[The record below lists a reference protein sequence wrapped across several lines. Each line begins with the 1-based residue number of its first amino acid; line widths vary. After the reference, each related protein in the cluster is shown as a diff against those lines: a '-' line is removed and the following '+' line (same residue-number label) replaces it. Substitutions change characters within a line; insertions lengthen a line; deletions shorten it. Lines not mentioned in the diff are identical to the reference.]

1 MPDSQPKSQIE
12 LIDFGAETPPARLSY
27 VERVVHGEVGV
38 SRCTLQ
44 PNSGAEIGATQF
56 TVAIHEGTP
65 FEMEW
70 RLPETRE
77 IERRRIFPGEL
88 CINPGDRPIFKRWT
102 SSPRVLVI
110 ALEQTFIERVVGEAF
125 DGNEPALRTQIGIRD
140 PVIEGMAAAWR
151 RELAER
157 GAGGRLYTEGL
168 GSALAVHVH
177 RAYGDGLRRAPPVIG
192 GLGALRL
199 RRVVD
204 YMEAHLA
211 EDISLRDLATL
222 AGLSTHHFGEA
233 FKTSTSTSPHRYLI
247 ERRIRRAKELLL
259 GADRSI
265 AEIAVSVGFASHSH
279 FTDNFRKLT
288 GTTPSRF
295 RIDRS

>member
-1 MPDSQPKSQIE
+1 MPDSQPKSPIE
-12 LIDFGAETPPARLSY
+12 LIDFGSETPPARLSY
-27 VERVVHGEVGV
+27 TERIVHGGVGV
-38 SRCTLQ
+38 SRVTLQ
-44 PNSGAEIGATQF
+44 PNAGVMLGASQF

-70 RLPETRE
+70 RLPEKRQM
-77 IERRRIFPGEL
+77 ERRRIVSGDL
-88 CINPGDRPIFKRWT
+88 HINPADQPLFQRWT
-102 SSPRVLVI
+102 TSPRILVI
-110 ALEQTFIERVVGEAF
+110 ALEQTFIEQVVRDAF
-125 DGNEPALRTQIGIRD
+125 DGNEPALRTVIGVRD

-168 GSALAVHVH
+168 GSALAVHLF
-177 RAYGDGLRRAPPVIG
+177 RAYGDGLRRAPLAIG

-199 RRVVD
+199 RRVAD
-204 YMEAHLA
+204 YIEARLA
-211 EDISLRDLATL
+211 EDVSLRDLAAV

-233 FKTSTSTSPHRYLI
+233 FKTSTGRSPHRYLI
-247 ERRIRRAKELLL
+247 ERRIRRGKELLL

-265 AEIAVSVGFASHSH
+265 AEVALAIGFASHSH
-279 FTDNFRKLT
+279 FTDNFRRLT

-295 RIDRS
+295 RIDRT

>member
-12 LIDFGAETPPARLSY
+12 LIDFGSEAPSRRLSY
-27 VERVVHGEVGV
+27 AERVVHDGVGV

-44 PNSGAEIGATQF
+44 PNPGTEIGATQF
-56 TVAIHEGTP
+56 TVAIHEGMP

-70 RLPETRE
+70 RLPESQQT
-77 IERRRIFPGEL
+77 ERRRIAAGEL
-88 CINPGDRPIFKRWT
+88 HINPADRPIFLRWT

-110 ALEQTFIERVVGEAF
+110 ALEQTFIEQVVSDAF
-125 DGNEPALRTQIGIRD
+125 DGIEPVLRNVIGIRD

-151 RELAER
+151 HELVER
-157 GAGGRLYTEGL
+157 GVGGRLYAEGL
-168 GSALAVHVH
+168 GSVLAVHLF
-177 RAYGDGLRRAPPVIG
+177 RTYGDGLRRAPPLIG

-199 RRVVD
+199 RRVAD
-204 YMEAHLA
+204 YIEARLA
-211 EDISLRDLATL
+211 EDVSLRDLAAV

-233 FKTSTSTSPHRYLI
+233 FKASTGRSPHRYLI
-247 ERRIRRAKELLL
+247 ERRIRRGKELLL

-279 FTDNFRKLT
+279 FTDNFRRLT
-288 GTTPSRF
+288 GITPSRF

>member
-1 MPDSQPKSQIE
+1 MSDSQPKSQIE
-12 LIDFGAETPPARLSY
+12 LIDFGAETPPAWLSY
-27 VERVVHGEVGV
+27 TERVVHGEVGV
-38 SRCTLQ
+38 SRCTFE
-44 PNSGAEIGATQF
+44 PNPGAEIAATQF

-65 FEMEW
+65 FQMEW
-70 RLPETRE
+70 RLPETHE
-77 IERRRIFPGEL
+77 IERRRIVPGDL
-88 CINPGDRPIFKRWT
+88 CISPGDRPIFKRWT
-102 SSPRVLVI
+102 SSPRILVI
-110 ALEQTFIERVVGEAF
+110 ALEEAFIERVVGEAF
-125 DGNEPALRTQIGIRD
+125 DGKEPGLRTQIAIRD

-177 RAYGDGLRRAPPVIG
+177 RAYGDGLGRSPPVIG

-204 YMEAHLA
+204 YIEAHLA
-211 EDISLRDLATL
+211 EDIGLRDLAAL
-222 AGLSTHHFGEA
+222 AGLSAHHFGEA
-233 FKTSTSTSPHRYLI
+233 FKASTGTSPHRYLI
-247 ERRIRRAKELLL
+247 ERRILRAKERLL

-279 FTDNFRKLT
+279 FTHNFRKLT

-295 RIDRS
+295 RTDRT